1 MPEDSKIEI
10 DNELLKAVMKALSS
24 PRSYSLDGESIVGY
38 TPDELAKL
46 ISMARQLKGEQSPV
60 PQSGRSPFR
69 VSVQSANSTYSE

>member
-1 MPEDSKIEI
+1 MAEDQTTDQKML
-10 DNELLKAVMKALSS
+10 DAVLKALAS
-24 PRSYSLDGESIVGY
+24 PKSYSLDGESISGY

-60 PQSGRSPFR
+60 PQSGRSPFK